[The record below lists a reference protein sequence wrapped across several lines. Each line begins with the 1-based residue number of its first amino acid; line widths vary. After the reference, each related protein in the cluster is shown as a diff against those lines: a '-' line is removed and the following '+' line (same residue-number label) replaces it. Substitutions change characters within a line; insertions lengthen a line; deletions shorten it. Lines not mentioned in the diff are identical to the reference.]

1 MIAARR
7 APGAML
13 KTPPVPREPRLR
25 PLLARLRPR
34 RRPLTPMS
42 LSRWEMI
49 VVTTLAIIAVIAV
62 AAIGFVISYSHM
74 HDWALANGE
83 PEWRAKL
90 FPLAVDG
97 SILAASLVLYADSRA
112 GRRASLLAYFITV
125 IGIGWSV
132 GANIGH
138 AWVSWIAA
146 MLIAGWPPV
155 AMALSVELFFK
166 FIRRWRGQ
174 VETEARKA
182 ARKAEKPASIPAPAP
197 VAPEVPAPRPT
208 PSAVVKPAP
217 APAPV
222 APMADGPPDW
232 MPLDASMKDACL
244 AYLGGHPDADA
255 VEVDREVGKY
265 IQMSDGY
272 ARRMVRG
279 FKASLAKATEG

>member
-1 MIAARR
+1 MIAQRR
-7 APGAML
+7 APGAERTAP
-13 KTPPVPREPRLR
+13 KPPREPHRWF
-25 PLLARLRPR
+25 ARLRPR
-34 RRPLTPMS
+34 RRPLAPMS

-49 VVTTLAIIAVIAV
+49 IVTALAIVAVVAV

-83 PEWRAKL
+83 PAWRAML
-90 FPLAVDG
+90 FPLSVDG

-125 IGIGWSV
+125 VGIGWSI

-138 AWVSWIAA
+138 DWVGWLAA
-146 MLIAGWPPV
+146 MLIAGWPPI

-182 ARKAEKPASIPAPAP
+182 AKRAE
-197 VAPEVPAPRPT
+197 RP
-208 PSAVVKPAP
+208 AVVAEPVKTPETPAARPVPVVVAKSAP

-222 APMADGPPDW
+222 KPESGDLPDW
-232 MPLDASMKDACL
+232 LPTGATAKEACL
-244 AYLGGHPDADA
+244 AYLGEHPNADA
-255 VEVDREVGKY
+255 IEVDREVGRY
-265 IQMSDGY
+265 ITMSDGY
-272 ARRMVRG
+272 ARRMVRE
-279 FKASLAKATEG
+279 FKASLARATEGA